1 MRDNIMTPRKQFE
14 AELDTIAD
22 TIIKLA
28 DGTKDML
35 IKAVKGLYNQ
45 DITQAKEIIK
55 ADKRLDKLDQIIND
69 QAILLIAKQQ
79 PVATDL
85 RRLIACIRISSDLE
99 RMADNAKNIAKA
111 TIQLGDSLEI
121 NIHPAIKQM
130 HDQTIKMIDLTID
143 AFVQEDILLAR
154 KLAEMDNVVDSLYEK
169 VISEILEEKN
179 GNQKEKQYIIQ
190 TALSVR
196 YIERIADHAT
206 NIGESIIYLVKG
218 ITPDLN

>member
-1 MRDNIMTPRKQFE
+1 
-14 AELDTIAD
+14 
-22 TIIKLA
+22 
-28 DGTKDML
+28 
-35 IKAVKGLYNQ
+35 
-45 DITQAKEIIK
+45 
-55 ADKRLDKLDQIIND
+55 
-69 QAILLIAKQQ
+69 
-79 PVATDL
+79 
-85 RRLIACIRISSDLE
+85 
-99 RMADNAKNIAKA
+99 MADNAKNIAKA

-206 NIGESIIYLVKG
+206 NIGESINYVVKG
-218 ITPDLN
+218 ITPDLNEAKRSYINEAENTIS

>member
-1 MRDNIMTPRKQFE
+1 
-14 AELDTIAD
+14 
-22 TIIKLA
+22 
-28 DGTKDML
+28 
-35 IKAVKGLYNQ
+35 
-45 DITQAKEIIK
+45 
-55 ADKRLDKLDQIIND
+55 
-69 QAILLIAKQQ
+69 
-79 PVATDL
+79 
-85 RRLIACIRISSDLE
+85 
-99 RMADNAKNIAKA
+99 
-111 TIQLGDSLEI
+111 
-121 NIHPAIKQM
+121 M

-206 NIGESIIYLVKG
+206 NIGESIIYLVRSEEHTSELQSRGHLVCRLLLEKK
-218 ITPDLN
+218 

>member
-1 MRDNIMTPRKQFE
+1 MIENTS
-14 AELDTIAD
+14 
-22 TIIKLA
+22 IKLTE
-28 DGTKDML
+28 GKQIL
-35 IKAVKGLYNQ
+35 INKAVKGIYNQ

-121 NIHPAIKQM
+121 NIHPAIKQ
-130 HDQTIKMIDLTID
+130 
-143 AFVQEDILLAR
+143 
-154 KLAEMDNVVDSLYEK
+154 
-169 VISEILEEKN
+169 
-179 GNQKEKQYIIQ
+179 
-190 TALSVR
+190 
-196 YIERIADHAT
+196 
-206 NIGESIIYLVKG
+206 
-218 ITPDLN
+218 

>member
-69 QAILLIAKQQ
+69 QAILLIAKRSEEHTSELQSRGHL
-79 PVATDL
+79 VC
-85 RRLIACIRISSDLE
+85 RLLLE
-99 RMADNAKNIAKA
+99 KKNK
-111 TIQLGDSLEI
+111 
-121 NIHPAIKQM
+121 K
-130 HDQTIKMIDLTID
+130 K
-143 AFVQEDILLAR
+143 
-154 KLAEMDNVVDSLYEK
+154 
-169 VISEILEEKN
+169 
-179 GNQKEKQYIIQ
+179 KE
-190 TALSVR
+190 
-196 YIERIADHAT
+196 
-206 NIGESIIYLVKG
+206 N
-218 ITPDLN
+218 

>member
-1 MRDNIMTPRKQFE
+1 
-14 AELDTIAD
+14 
-22 TIIKLA
+22 
-28 DGTKDML
+28 GTKDML

-111 TIQLGDSLEI
+111 TNQQGHSTEM
-121 NIHPAIKQM
+121 NTQTERKQM
-130 HDQTIKMIDLTID
+130 NEQTIKMIDLTND
-143 AFVQEDILLAR
+143 PFVQVDIRLER
-154 KLAEMDNVVDSLYEK
+154 K
-169 VISEILEEKN
+169 
-179 GNQKEKQYIIQ
+179 
-190 TALSVR
+190 
-196 YIERIADHAT
+196 
-206 NIGESIIYLVKG
+206 
-218 ITPDLN
+218 

>member
-55 ADKRLDKLDQIIND
+55 ADKRLDKLDKIIND

-79 PVATDL
+79 HVATYF
-85 RRLIACIRISSDLE
+85 RRLINFIRYSS
-99 RMADNAKNIAKA
+99 
-111 TIQLGDSLEI
+111 
-121 NIHPAIKQM
+121 
-130 HDQTIKMIDLTID
+130 
-143 AFVQEDILLAR
+143 
-154 KLAEMDNVVDSLYEK
+154 Y
-169 VISEILEEKN
+169 
-179 GNQKEKQYIIQ
+179 Y
-190 TALSVR
+190 
-196 YIERIADHAT
+196 
-206 NIGESIIYLVKG
+206 
-218 ITPDLN
+218 

>member
-55 ADKRLDKLDQIIND
+55 D

-169 VISEILEEKN
+169 LISEILEEKN

>member
-1 MRDNIMTPRKQFE
+1 RKQFE

-85 RRLIACIRISSDLE
+85 RRLITYIWIYSDFE
-99 RMADNAKNIAKA
+99 RLVDYAKKIINA
-111 TIQLGDSLEI
+111 TIQ
-121 NIHPAIKQM
+121 Q
-130 HDQTIKMIDLTID
+130 
-143 AFVQEDILLAR
+143 
-154 KLAEMDNVVDSLYEK
+154 
-169 VISEILEEKN
+169 
-179 GNQKEKQYIIQ
+179 
-190 TALSVR
+190 
-196 YIERIADHAT
+196 
-206 NIGESIIYLVKG
+206 
-218 ITPDLN
+218 